1 MNRMNHSS
9 DNYILFIDE
18 SGKSKLSDDTGRF
31 FLLSGI
37 IIDSNLHQALSNYII
52 SLKNKCGIP
61 VDQNIHA
68 FDLFENE
75 KLKGEDHVKVGA
87 INQLFE
93 RLISLSHG
101 ADMHAVV
108 LCIDKHRYRQ
118 QIEKRARKHHVKF
131 SRVYNELK
139 KNDLHDLLYEVAV
152 RKMILE
158 FGHFLEQHKATGEVI
173 AESRRQDDEATLRA
187 FIDSTNTSRFAEGT
201 VYKTWSGY
209 SFNRIHS
216 LTFQNKKGLS
226 FGLEIADLI
235 AWGTFN
241 RVWGMTRSYSS
252 QQKMSRIHKRLTAVH
267 TLKNELLL
275 KKNLENLTS
284 SKINTVAT
292 DRVSELSKV
301 LENVHFS

>member
-1 MNRMNHSS
+1 MNHSQ

-18 SGKSKLSDDTGRF
+18 SGKSKLSDDTGRY
-31 FLLSGI
+31 FLLSGV
-37 IIDSNLHQALSNYII
+37 IIDSNLHQALSNYIV

-75 KLKGEDHVKVGA
+75 KLKGFSRIKVGA
-87 INQLFE
+87 INQLFG
-93 RLISLSHG
+93 RFLSLSHG
-101 ADMHAVV
+101 TDMHAIV
-108 LCIDKHRYRQ
+108 LQVDKQAYRA
-118 QIEKRARKHHVKF
+118 QIEKCAKKHKVAFK
-131 SRVYNELK
+131 RVYSELK
-139 KNDLHDLLYEVAV
+139 KNDLHDVLYEVAA

-158 FGHFLEQHKATGEVI
+158 FGSFLEQRKAVGEVI

-187 FIDSTNTSRFAEGT
+187 FVDATNSSRFPDGT
-201 VYKTWSGY
+201 IYKTWSQY

-241 RVWGMTRSYSS
+241 HEWGTSRVYKSK
-252 QQKMSRIHKRLTAVH
+252 QKISRITKRILAVDK
-267 TLKNELLL
+267 LKKELLL
-275 KKNLENLTS
+275 KKNLEKLTS
-284 SKINTVAT
+284 SKISTVAA
-292 DRVSELSKV
+292 DRVSEMSKV
-301 LENVHFS
+301 LKNISFS